1 LPRAR
6 ILAVDDQLYFRVFL
20 EDLLTQE
27 GYEVTTAS
35 GGEDALHLFERG
47 DFDIVLTDLV
57 MPGMDGTQLVK
68 RVKEL
73 RPDQDVVVITSVGDV
88 KTAVEAMKLGATDY
102 LLKPIDRTV
111 LARALEGILQRRRLR
126 EEHARLM
133 AENLEFMGAF
143 SLYERGLGLF
153 STLSVESLADRIVE
167 GLCLETHAHGGV
179 VWVARDDAPERLHLS
194 GVRGL
199 VRPDEEP
206 DELLT
211 TALPGELAPLAE
223 PLCHSFLAATQ
234 DVREVAET
242 PDGEDK
248 DADEGR
254 GAALWVALR
263 RGAQLLGAVRLTD
276 RLDGEAFGDPQRAAA
291 EKFAVFA
298 AQALDNAHRFQSLER
313 RSFRDP
319 VTKTYTRAYFD
330 DVVHNEIR
338 KAARFGRTFSLVRLE
353 LDGLSDLRA
362 RVSESEFVEWVESLA
377 FHVGRA
383 LRATDLLAAE
393 SESRFCVL
401 LPETD
406 SVGAAVLKR
415 RIRAALERSEPWRDL
430 TAAERPE
437 LLLGAAT
444 FPTDGTQLE
453 ALWGVLEGR
462 VDEDRRSLV
471 RSLELDAMP
480 FRGLVD
486 TLLAEG
492 LVGKPETGEQMT
504 RYLLDEVARRPHER
518 GLLFVAPGAG
528 MAGALRDGLES
539 LRGLSPRTEIVLVA
553 ERKGAPV
560 SGLPVTWVS
569 PLRAGTQAPFLI
581 YYGEGSPYALLREP
595 AGEDGRVTL
604 FHTCDRVLVEHLT
617 FQLGRDLG
625 IPVGE

>member
-1 LPRAR
+1 
-6 ILAVDDQLYFRVFL
+6 V
-20 EDLLTQE
+20 
-27 GYEVTTAS
+27 
-35 GGEDALHLFERG
+35 
-47 DFDIVLTDLV
+47 
-57 MPGMDGTQLVK
+57 
-68 RVKEL
+68 
-73 RPDQDVVVITSVGDV
+73 
-88 KTAVEAMKLGATDY
+88 
-102 LLKPIDRTV
+102 
-111 LARALEGILQRRRLR
+111 
-126 EEHARLM
+126 
-133 AENLEFMGAF
+133 
-143 SLYERGLGLF
+143 
-153 STLSVESLADRIVE
+153 
-167 GLCLETHAHGGV
+167 
-179 VWVARDDAPERLHLS
+179 
-194 GVRGL
+194 
-199 VRPDEEP
+199 
-206 DELLT
+206 
-211 TALPGELAPLAE
+211 
-223 PLCHSFLAATQ
+223 
-234 DVREVAET
+234 
-242 PDGEDK
+242 
-248 DADEGR
+248 
-254 GAALWVALR
+254 
-263 RGAQLLGAVRLTD
+263 
-276 RLDGEAFGDPQRAAA
+276 QRASA

-298 AQALDNAHRFQSLER
+298 AQAIDNAHRFSSLER

-353 LDGLSDLRA
+353 LDGLADLRA

-430 TAAERPE
+430 TASERPE

-453 ALWGVLEGR
+453 ALWAVLEGR

-528 MAGALRDGLES
+528 MARSATGSSRSAGSRRAPRSCSSPKGKAHRCRAS
-539 LRGLSPRTEIVLVA
+539 RSRGCHPFGPARRRRSSSTTAKARPTRCCASRPARTA
-553 ERKGAPV
+553 A
-560 SGLPVTWVS
+560 
-569 PLRAGTQAPFLI
+569 
-581 YYGEGSPYALLREP
+581 
-595 AGEDGRVTL
+595 
-604 FHTCDRVLVEHLT
+604 
-617 FQLGRDLG
+617 
-625 IPVGE
+625 

>member
-1 LPRAR
+1 MPRAR

-27 GYEVTTAS
+27 GYEVCTAS
-35 GGEDALHLFERG
+35 GGEEALHLYERG
-47 DFDIVLTDLV
+47 DFDVVLTDLV
-57 MPGMDGTQLVK
+57 MPGVDGTELVQ
-68 RVKEL
+68 RVKAL
-73 RPDQDVVVITSVGDV
+73 RPDQEVVVITSVGDV

-153 STLSVESLADRIVE
+153 ATLSLESLADRVVE

-179 VWVARDDAPERLHLS
+179 LWLGRDGDPERLRLA

-199 VRPDEEP
+199 VRPEEEP
-206 DELLT
+206 EEIALD
-211 TALPGELAPLAE
+211 ALPPELVPLLE
-223 PLCHSFLAATQ
+223 PLRHSFLAPGA
-234 DVREVAET
+234 
-242 PDGEDK
+242 
-248 DADEGR
+248 ADEAKESGEPHSQ
-254 GAALWVALR
+254 ALWVPIR
-263 RGAQLLGAVRLTD
+263 RGPTLHGVARLTD
-276 RLDGEAFGDPQRAAA
+276 RLDGGEFADAQRAVA

-298 AQALDNAHRFQSLER
+298 AQAVDNALRFRALER

-319 VTKTYTRAYFD
+319 VTKAYTRAYFD
-330 DVVHNEIR
+330 DVIHNEIR
-338 KAARFGRTFSLVRLE
+338 KAARFGRTFSLVRMELE
-353 LDGLSDLRA
+353 GLGELRGKA
-362 RVSESEFVEWVESLA
+362 SEAEFVAWLEALSLQ
-377 FHVGRA
+377 VGRA

-415 RIRAALERSEPWRDL
+415 RIRAAVERSDPWRALEAD
-430 TAAERPE
+430 ERPVV
-437 LLLGAAT
+437 LLGAAT

-453 ALWGVLEGR
+453 ALWSAVEAR

-471 RSLELDAMP
+471 RSLELESMP

-486 TLLAEG
+486 ALLGEG
-492 LVGKPETGEQMT
+492 IAGRPETGEQMT
-504 RYLLDEVARRPHER
+504 RFLIDEVARRPHER

-528 MAGALRDGLES
+528 MAGALRDGLET

-581 YYGEGSPYALLREP
+581 YFGEGAPYALLREP
-595 AGEDGRVTL
+595 ASDEGRVTL

>member
-1 LPRAR
+1 MPKAR

-27 GYEVTTAS
+27 GYEVCTAS
-35 GGEDALHLFERG
+35 GGEEALHLFERE
-47 DFDIVLTDLV
+47 DFDVVLTDLV
-57 MPGMDGTQLVK
+57 MPGMDGTQLV
-68 RVKEL
+68 RSVKDL
-73 RPDQDVVVITSVGDV
+73 RPEQDVVVITSVGDV

-102 LLKPIDRTV
+102 LLKPIDRAV

-153 STLSVESLADRIVE
+153 ATLSLEVLADRIVE

-179 VWVARDDAPERLHLS
+179 LWLAREGAPETLRLAA
-194 GVRGL
+194 VRGL

-206 DELLT
+206 EELVLS
-211 TALPGELAPLAE
+211 ALPPEIAPLTE
-223 PLCHSFLAATQ
+223 PLRHSFLAGA
-234 DVREVAET
+234 AE
-242 PDGEDK
+242 GEEEK
-248 DADEGR
+248 EEGAE
-254 GAALWVALR
+254 GAGRALWVPLR
-263 RGAQLLGAVRLTD
+263 RGTQLLGAARLTD
-276 RLDGEAFGDPQRAAA
+276 RLDGGAFGDAQRAAA

-298 AQALDNAHRFQSLER
+298 AQALDNARRFQTLER

-330 DVVHNEIR
+330 DVTHNELR

-353 LDGLSDLRA
+353 LDGIGALRSRA
-362 RVSESEFVEWVESLA
+362 SESEFVAWAESLA
-377 FHVGRA
+377 FHIGRA
-383 LRATDLLAAE
+383 LRATDLLASE
-393 SESRFCVL
+393 SDSRFCVL

-415 RIRAALERSEPWRDL
+415 RIRAAIERSDPWRALD
-430 TAAERPE
+430 AAERPE
-437 LLLGAAT
+437 LMLGAAT

-453 ALWGVLEGR
+453 GLWSILEGR

-471 RSLELDAMP
+471 RSLELESMP

-486 TLLAEG
+486 ALLAEG
-492 LVGKPETGEQMT
+492 IAGRPETGEQMT
-504 RYLLDEVARRPHER
+504 RYLIDEVARRPHER

-569 PLRAGTQAPFLI
+569 PLRAGTPAPFLI
-581 YYGEGSPYALLREP
+581 YFGEGAPYALVREP
-595 AGEDGRVTL
+595 AGEDDRVNL
-604 FHTCDRVLVEHLT
+604 FHSCDRVLVEHLT

>member
-1 LPRAR
+1 MPKAR

-20 EDLLTQE
+20 EDLLNQE
-27 GYEVTTAS
+27 GYEVCTAS
-35 GGEDALHLFERG
+35 GGEEALHLFERG
-47 DFDIVLTDLV
+47 DFDVVLTDLV
-57 MPGMDGTQLVK
+57 MPGMDGTQLVG

-111 LARALEGILQRRRLR
+111 LARALEGLLQRRRLR
-126 EEHARLM
+126 EEHGRLM

-153 STLSVESLADRIVE
+153 GTLSIEVLADRIVE

-179 VWVARDDAPERLHLS
+179 LWLARDGEPQQLRLAA
-194 GVRGL
+194 VRGL

-206 DELLT
+206 EELSLE
-211 TALPGELAPLAE
+211 ALPPELELLAE
-223 PLCHSFLAATQ
+223 PLSHSFLAHSRAASG
-234 DVREVAET
+234 DEE
-242 PDGEDK
+242 K
-248 DADEGR
+248 DAAEGR
-254 GAALWVALR
+254 TAPLWVPLR
-263 RGAQLLGAVRLTD
+263 RGAQLFGAARVTD
-276 RLDGEAFGDPQRAAA
+276 RLDGGEFGDDQRAVA

-298 AQALDNAHRFQSLER
+298 AQAVDNALRFRALER

-330 DVVHNEIR
+330 DVTHNEIR
-338 KAARFGRTFSLVRLE
+338 KAARFGRTFSLVRIELE
-353 LDGLSDLRA
+353 GLGELRGRA
-362 RVSESEFVEWVESLA
+362 SEAEFVTWVESLA

-415 RIRAALERSEPWRDL
+415 RMRASIERSEPWRAL
-430 TAAERPE
+430 EPSERPE

-453 ALWGVLEGR
+453 ALWSVLEGR

-471 RSLELDAMP
+471 RSLELESMP

-486 TLLAEG
+486 ALLAEG
-492 LVGKPETGEQMT
+492 IGGRPETGEQMT
-504 RYLLDEVARRPHER
+504 RYLIEEVARRPHER

-528 MAGALRDGLES
+528 MAGALRDGLET

-569 PLRAGTQAPFLI
+569 PLRSGTQSPFLI
-581 YYGEGSPYALLREP
+581 YFGEGAPYALLRDP
-595 AGEDGRVTL
+595 AGEDGRVTI
-604 FHTCDRVLVEHLT
+604 FHSCDRVLVEHLT

>member
-1 LPRAR
+1 MPRAR

-47 DFDIVLTDLV
+47 DFDVVLTDLV
-57 MPGMDGTQLVK
+57 MPGVDGTQLV
-68 RVKEL
+68 RRLKEL
-73 RPDQDVVVITSVGDV
+73 CPEQDVVVITSVGDV
-88 KTAVEAMKLGATDY
+88 KTAVEAMKVGATEY
-102 LLKPIDRTV
+102 LLKPIDRV
-111 LARALEGILQRRRLR
+111 ALARAIEGILQRRRLR

-153 STLSVESLADRIVE
+153 STLSVEALADRIVE

-179 VWVARDDAPERLHLS
+179 VWLAREGESERLHLS
-194 GVRGL
+194 GMRGL

-206 DELLT
+206 EELALE
-211 TALPGELAPLAE
+211 ALPSEMAPLAE
-223 PLCHSFLAATQ
+223 PLRQSFLAGGE
-234 DVREVAET
+234 RE
-242 PDGEDK
+242 DGKENED
-248 DADEGR
+248 GR

-276 RLDGEAFGDPQRAAA
+276 RLDGEAFGDPQRAVA

-298 AQALDNAHRFQSLER
+298 AQAVENARRFQALER

-319 VTKTYTRAYFD
+319 VTKAYTRAYFD
-330 DVVHNEIR
+330 DVTHNELR

-353 LDGLSDLRA
+353 LEGLSDLRT
-362 RVSESEFVEWVESLA
+362 RVSEPEFVEWVESLA
-377 FHVGRA
+377 FHLGRA

-415 RIRAALERSEPWRDL
+415 RIRTAVERSEPWRELD
-430 TAAERPE
+430 ASERPE

-444 FPTDGTQLE
+444 FPTDGTQIDG
-453 ALWGVLEGR
+453 LWSVLEGR

-471 RSLELDAMP
+471 RSLELEAMP

-492 LVGKPETGEQMT
+492 IGGRPETGEQMT

-518 GLLFVAPGAG
+518 GMLFVAPGAG

-581 YYGEGSPYALLREP
+581 YYGEGAPYALVRDP
-595 AGEDGRVTL
+595 TGEEGRVTF
-604 FHTCDRVLVEHLT
+604 FHSCDRALVEHLT

>member
-1 LPRAR
+1 MPKAR

-27 GYEVTTAS
+27 GYEVCTAS
-35 GGEDALHLFERG
+35 GGEEALHLFERE
-47 DFDIVLTDLV
+47 DFDVVLTDLV
-57 MPGMDGTQLVK
+57 MPGMDGTQLV
-68 RVKEL
+68 RRAKEL
-73 RPDQDVVVITSVGDV
+73 RPEQDVVVITSVGDV

-153 STLSVESLADRIVE
+153 ATLSLEVLADRIVE

-179 VWVARDDAPERLHLS
+179 LWLAREGSPDHLRLA
-194 GVRGL
+194 GIRGL

-206 DELLT
+206 EELVID
-211 TALPGELAPLAE
+211 ALPPALAPLAE
-223 PLCHSFLAATQ
+223 PMRHSFFAGG
-234 DVREVAET
+234 
-242 PDGEDK
+242 P
-248 DADEGR
+248 DADDAKDEGEAR
-254 GAALWVALR
+254 GSALWVPLR
-263 RGAQLLGAVRLTD
+263 RGAQLLGAARLTD
-276 RLDGEAFGDPQRAAA
+276 RLDGGEFGDPQRAAA
-291 EKFAVFA
+291 EKFSVFA
-298 AQALDNAHRFQSLER
+298 AQALENARRFQSLER

-330 DVVHNEIR
+330 DVTHNEIR

-353 LDGLSDLRA
+353 LDGVDALRA
-362 RVSESEFVEWVESLA
+362 RASEAEFLSWVESLA
-377 FHVGRA
+377 FHIGRA

-393 SESRFCVL
+393 SDSRFCVL

-415 RIRAALERSEPWRDL
+415 RIRAAIERSDPWREL
-430 TAAERPE
+430 EPAERPE

-453 ALWGVLEGR
+453 GLWNVLEGR

-471 RSLELDAMP
+471 RSLELEAMP

-486 TLLAEG
+486 ALLAEG
-492 LVGKPETGEQMT
+492 ISGRPETGEQMT
-504 RYLLDEVARRPHER
+504 RYLIDEVARRPHER

-581 YYGEGSPYALLREP
+581 YFGEGAPYALVREP
-595 AGEDGRVTL
+595 ASDEGRVTL
-604 FHTCDRVLVEHLT
+604 FHSCDRVLVEHLT

>member
-1 LPRAR
+1 MPRAR

-27 GYEVTTAS
+27 GYEVCTAS
-35 GGEDALHLFERG
+35 GGEEALHLFERG
-47 DFDIVLTDLV
+47 DFDVVLTDLV
-57 MPGMDGTQLVK
+57 MPGLDGTQLVQ
-68 RVKEL
+68 RVKAL
-73 RPDQDVVVITSVGDV
+73 RPEQEVVVITSVGDV

-111 LARALEGILQRRRLR
+111 LARALEDILQRRRLR

-133 AENLEFMGAF
+133 AENLEFMGEF

-153 STLSVESLADRIVE
+153 ATLSLEALADRIVE
-167 GLCLETHAHGGV
+167 SLCLETHAHGGV
-179 VWVARDDAPERLHLS
+179 LWLARDGDPERMRLV

-199 VRPDEEP
+199 VRPEEEP
-206 DELLT
+206 EELSLES
-211 TALPGELAPLAE
+211 LPPELAPLAE
-223 PLCHSFLAATQ
+223 PLRHSFLAGAGG
-234 DVREVAET
+234 EEAKE
-242 PDGEDK
+242 DGEPR
-248 DADEGR
+248 AQ
-254 GAALWVALR
+254 ALWVALR
-263 RGAQLLGAVRLTD
+263 RGGTLLGAVRLTD
-276 RLDGEAFGDPQRAAA
+276 RLDGGEFGDAQRAAG

-298 AQALDNAHRFQSLER
+298 AQAVDNALRFQALER

-319 VTKTYTRAYFD
+319 VTKAYTRAYFD
-330 DVVHNEIR
+330 DVIHNEIR

-353 LDGLSDLRA
+353 LEGLGELRGRA
-362 RVSESEFVEWVESLA
+362 PEAEFVAWLESLV

-415 RIRAALERSEPWRDL
+415 RIRAAVERSEPWRAL
-430 TAAERPE
+430 EAEERPV

-453 ALWGVLEGR
+453 ALWGALEAR

-471 RSLELDAMP
+471 RSLELESTP

-486 TLLAEG
+486 ALLGEG
-492 LVGKPETGEQMT
+492 ISGRPETGEQMT
-504 RYLLDEVARRPHER
+504 RYLIDEVARRPHER

-528 MAGALRDGLES
+528 MAGALRDGLET

-581 YYGEGSPYALLREP
+581 YFGEGSPYALLREP
-595 AGEDGRVTL
+595 ASDEGRVTL

>member
-1 LPRAR
+1 MPKAR

-27 GYEVTTAS
+27 GYEVCTAS
-35 GGEDALHLFERG
+35 GGEEALHLFERE
-47 DFDIVLTDLV
+47 DFDVVLTDLV
-57 MPGMDGTQLVK
+57 MPGMDGTQLVR
-68 RVKEL
+68 RVKDL
-73 RPDQDVVVITSVGDV
+73 RAEQDIVVITSVGDV

-153 STLSVESLADRIVE
+153 ATLSLEALADRIVE

-179 VWVARDDAPERLHLS
+179 LWLAREGSPEQLRIS
-194 GVRGL
+194 SIRGL

-206 DELLT
+206 EELVLG
-211 TALPGELAPLAE
+211 ALPPEIAPLGE
-223 PLCHSFLAATQ
+223 PLRHSFLSGA
-234 DVREVAET
+234 
-242 PDGEDK
+242 PDDGDDAK
-248 DADEGR
+248 DAAEDPTR
-254 GAALWVALR
+254 ALWVPLR
-263 RGAQLLGAVRLTD
+263 RGTQLLGAARLTD
-276 RLDGEAFGDPQRAAA
+276 RLDGGAFGDTQRAAA

-298 AQALDNAHRFQSLER
+298 AQALENARRFQSLER

-330 DVVHNEIR
+330 DVTHNEIR
-338 KAARFGRTFSLVRLE
+338 KAARFGRTFSLVRME
-353 LDGLSDLRA
+353 LDGIGELRA
-362 RVSESEFVEWVESLA
+362 RASEAEFVSWVESLA

-393 SESRFCVL
+393 SDSRFCVL

-415 RIRAALERSEPWRDL
+415 RIRTAIERSEPWRELDPS
-430 TAAERPE
+430 ERPE

-453 ALWGVLEGR
+453 GLWSVLEGR

-471 RSLELDAMP
+471 RSLELESMP

-486 TLLAEG
+486 ALLAEG
-492 LVGKPETGEQMT
+492 ISGRPETGEQMT
-504 RYLLDEVARRPHER
+504 RYLIDEVARRPHER

-528 MAGALRDGLES
+528 MAGALRDGLET

-569 PLRAGTQAPFLI
+569 PLRAGTQSPFLI
-581 YYGEGSPYALLREP
+581 YFGEGAPYALVREP
-595 AGEDGRVTL
+595 TSDEGRVTL
-604 FHTCDRVLVEHLT
+604 FHSCDRVLVEHLT